1 MSEVLTIFQEAKA
14 QAEHARQSL
23 IEREAELKVELAE
36 IKQLLGRKPRSESKP
51 RKPKAAPEQKKAG
64 A

>member
-36 IKQLLGRKPRSESKP
+36 IKQLLGRKPRTVTA
-51 RKPKAAPEQKKAG
+51 RKPLGIERAEQK
-64 A
+64 